1 MFNGPAPLWKY
12 KEGTYDMSH
21 RRITT
26 EQMNALAFGGPCKH
40 PFKTLM
46 LGFNEIGDEGLINT
60 LGWFDRH
67 YNGVMSRL
75 DISFNN
81 LTDNS
86 AKGMANA
93 DILIDHL
100 EHLHL
105 AGNRISGAGFKVFLE
120 GWSRESCKLVHF
132 DISGN
137 NAMED
142 GATAMAR
149 FLISPYCRL
158 ETLVIKGNKLGSDGA
173 KTIAEALCVN
183 STLTSLNIS
192 NNSIGDEGISH
203 LAKPL
208 SKNRLKELNISF
220 NDITSTGILL
230 LRDAFRQCTALE
242 TLLLD
247 NNKICNEGATG
258 LMECIVHLD
267 IKKLGLSFNTIE
279 TAGIKKILLLLP
291 DRKSVV

>member
-1 MFNGPAPLWKY
+1 
-12 KEGTYDMSH
+12 
-21 RRITT
+21 
-26 EQMNALAFGGPCKH
+26 
-40 PFKTLM
+40 M

-120 GWSRESCKLVHF
+120 GWSRESCKLVHL

-158 ETLVIKGNKLGSDGA
+158 ETLVIKGNKLN
-173 KTIAEALCVN
+173 KYRC
-183 STLTSLNIS
+183 
-192 NNSIGDEGISH
+192 
-203 LAKPL
+203 
-208 SKNRLKELNISF
+208 LK
-220 NDITSTGILL
+220 
-230 LRDAFRQCTALE
+230 C
-242 TLLLD
+242 
-247 NNKICNEGATG
+247 
-258 LMECIVHLD
+258 MHY
-267 IKKLGLSFNTIE
+267 
-279 TAGIKKILLLLP
+279 
-291 DRKSVV
+291 